1 MLGLILTMNQKRDLM
16 LFHVYILSN
25 KQRGILYIGI
35 TNNLARRIYEHKQKI
50 ADGFSK
56 KYNLTMLVY
65 AEEHDNPNDEI
76 ERKKIGIVVGR
87 LI

>member
-1 MLGLILTMNQKRDLM
+1 MTRYDKTSITFYMLGLILTMNQKRELM

-56 KYNLTMLVY
+56 KYNLTISNTYILT
-65 AEEHDNPNDEI
+65 
-76 ERKKIGIVVGR
+76 
-87 LI
+87 

>member
-1 MLGLILTMNQKRDLM
+1 M

>member
-1 MLGLILTMNQKRDLM
+1 MYI
-16 LFHVYILSN
+16 ILSN